1 MKTIELIFNK
11 SITRIAGNPYGKQ
24 IYNEQVKDKVD
35 LNAVNKI
42 IFPDN
47 INGVSISFVQ
57 GLMYEIVEDK
67 GKNYF
72 KEHFELFS
80 NNPVV
85 NEKLQKSI
93 RFLMKASDWI
103 AIIAIVV
110 SVIATISFN
119 NFTNIF
125 F

>member
-47 INGVSISFVQ
+47 INGVSISFV
-57 GLMYEIVEDK
+57 
-67 GKNYF
+67 
-72 KEHFELFS
+72 
-80 NNPVV
+80 
-85 NEKLQKSI
+85 
-93 RFLMKASDWI
+93 
-103 AIIAIVV
+103 
-110 SVIATISFN
+110 
-119 NFTNIF
+119 
-125 F
+125 

>member
-35 LNAVNKI
+35 LNAV
-42 IFPDN
+42 
-47 INGVSISFVQ
+47 NGVSISFVQ

-93 RFLMKASDWI
+93 DF
-103 AIIAIVV
+103 
-110 SVIATISFN
+110 
-119 NFTNIF
+119 
-125 F
+125 

>member
-93 RFLMKASDWI
+93 DF
-103 AIIAIVV
+103 
-110 SVIATISFN
+110 
-119 NFTNIF
+119 
-125 F
+125 